1 MALLARKVRLA
12 RRAIAVLMAAKV
24 HKASAGV
31 MAAKG
36 HKAHREILVMMELK
50 GRKVPQVPGHQTLA

>member
-1 MALLARKVRLA
+1 VRLA

-36 HKAHREILVMMELK
+36 LKDHREILVMMELK
-50 GRKVPQVPGHQTLA
+50 GRKVPQVLGHQTLA

>member
-12 RRAIAVLMAAKV
+12 RKANAVLMGVKV
-24 HKASAGV
+24 HRASAGV

-36 HKAHREILVMMELK
+36 LREILVMMDLK

>member
-1 MALLARKVRLA
+1 MALLALKLRMARKA
-12 RRAIAVLMAAKV
+12 NADLMAAKV
-24 HKASAGV
+24 HRASAGV

-36 HKAHREILVMMELK
+36 LREILVMMDLK

>member
-12 RRAIAVLMAAKV
+12 RKANADLMAAKV
-24 HKASAGV
+24 HRASAGV

-36 HKAHREILVMMELK
+36 LKDHREILVMMELK
-50 GRKVPQVPGHQTLA
+50 GRKVPQDPGHQTLA